1 MCTRHR
7 HVMWSYNPTMQA
19 CELFDKKGLP
29 YRLHT
34 FASGVVVIKFCGA
47 AGLSPSFACVCVC
60 VCAYACAFACLCVC
74 GCVCVCVCVSARE
87 LSIDSVH
94 VDAQYMRVYTHAPCL
109 HACMC
114 MYAYIHTSTHP
125 HMHTPTHPC
134 IHTSIHAYMHTCIHA
149 YMHTCKPA

>member
-1 MCTRHR
+1 MCMCTRHR

-34 FASGVVVIKFCGA
+34 FASGVVVIKFCVA

-74 GCVCVCVCVSARE
+74 GCVCVCVCVCPRASSA
-87 LSIDSVH
+87 L
-94 VDAQYMRVYTHAPCL
+94 T
-109 HACMC
+109 ACMLMLSRCAYTRMLLAC
-114 MYAYIHTSTHP
+114 MHVCVFMHTSTHP
-125 HMHTPTHPC
+125 H
-134 IHTSIHAYMHTCIHA
+134 IHTCINTCTQAWMHVCRHA
-149 YMHTCKPA
+149 

>member
-74 GCVCVCVCVSARE
+74 GCVCVCVCV
-87 LSIDSVH
+87 LFI
-94 VDAQYMRVYTHAPCL
+94 YTHIYIVL
-109 HACMC
+109 THAR
-114 MYAYIHTSTHP
+114 THRLFAG
-125 HMHTPTHPC
+125 
-134 IHTSIHAYMHTCIHA
+134 SNV
-149 YMHTCKPA
+149 